1 MKVLANLKCLF
12 LLCFIAHS
20 SFLCG
25 QSTSENRKERI
36 VNAVSEESI
45 PYVHVYIKSLNKGTV
60 SNLNGEFFLENVKLT
75 DTLVFSFLG
84 CDTWEVS
91 AKDLVESEIVKL
103 YPATEVLNE
112 VTLVNNDEFL
122 YELLAG
128 CKKTLSRKVK
138 TAKTYF
144 SLKPF

>member
-1 MKVLANLKCLF
+1 M
-12 LLCFIAHS
+12 
-20 SFLCG
+20 
-25 QSTSENRKERI
+25 
-36 VNAVSEESI
+36 
-45 PYVHVYIKSLNKGTV
+45 HVYIKSLNKGTV

-103 YPATEVLNE
+103 YPATEVLDE